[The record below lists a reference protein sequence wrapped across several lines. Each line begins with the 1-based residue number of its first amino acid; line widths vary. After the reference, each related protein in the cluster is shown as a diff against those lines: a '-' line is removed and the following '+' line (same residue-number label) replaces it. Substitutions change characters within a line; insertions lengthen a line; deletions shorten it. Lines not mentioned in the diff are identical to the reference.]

1 MKFFGWLLMIVGI
14 AAAVSGLL
22 MTGMA
27 PGGQSTEIDRLVAK
41 VTLVIFGAGLG
52 LAGCVF
58 VVGAELRLWLS
69 AIYEEVGAGQTDKDA
84 APEPEPVTG
93 RVRAEPVIL

>member
-1 MKFFGWLLMIVGI
+1 MIVGI
-14 AAAVSGLL
+14 AAAVSGVL

-27 PGGQSTEIDRLVAK
+27 PGGQSPEIDRLVAK
-41 VTLVIFGAGLG
+41 VTLVLFGAGLG

-69 AIYEEVGAGQTDKDA
+69 AIYDEVGAGQTGRDA
-84 APEPEPVTG
+84 IPEPEPTTG

>member
-1 MKFFGWLLMIVGI
+1 MKFLGWLLMVIGI
-14 AAAVSGLL
+14 AAAVSGIL

-27 PGGQSTEIDRLVAK
+27 PGGQSSDIDRLVAK

-69 AIYEEVGAGQTDKDA
+69 AIYDEVGAGEA
-84 APEPEPVTG
+84 NVSAEPEPVTG